1 MLSKLFILFFFVLN
15 SCVSQKQHI
24 SEPLKGDTLTYLTG
38 NWEVISIENKSDL
51 IKKPTMMFSENNQV
65 DGNAGCNNY
74 GGEYTIKDENILFSK
89 VMSTMMICFDD
100 DIENR
105 FFSALSKVKKIKLNG
120 DQIQLFDDKKNVV
133 MVLQNTK
140 KQKEITR
147 IIYQANSRGFFK
159 EIIVSKDTAVIKN
172 NRDSHDNIRT
182 KISKNDWDT
191 CLELLSKINID
202 ELPKL
207 KAPTSKRLYDG
218 AAHASIT
225 IEKYEG
231 KVTSS
236 TFDHGH
242 PPKTIKTLTEL
253 LLSFEKK

>member
-1 MLSKLFILFFFVLN
+1 
-15 SCVSQKQHI
+15 
-24 SEPLKGDTLTYLTG
+24 
-38 NWEVISIENKSDL
+38 
-51 IKKPTMMFSENNQV
+51 
-65 DGNAGCNNY
+65 
-74 GGEYTIKDENILFSK
+74 
-89 VMSTMMICFDD
+89 MMICFDN

-172 NRDSHDNIRT
+172 NRDSRDNIRT